1 MLVTL
6 VVQVRVVSVLTAVSS
21 NSIDDSS
28 GSDIFTALSFSLAS
42 ADELGAWCTTAK
54 LKMKVGVVSVTVEQH
69 TEGRLQVSQSMFNLE
84 IAVYNVV
91 SANPRVEAWRALP

>member
-1 MLVTL
+1 MRSWCVLVTL

-42 ADELGAWCTTAK
+42 ADELAP
-54 LKMKVGVVSVTVEQH
+54 GV
-69 TEGRLQVSQSMFNLE
+69 R
-84 IAVYNVV
+84 
-91 SANPRVEAWRALP
+91 PRS